1 MNRLPPRGL
10 FVFLAVA
17 VVCAVAWLNANA
29 AQDSQ
34 KPISETAIR
43 KTLDEQVA
51 AWNRGDIRGFMDG
64 YVRDDSLRFASGGS
78 VRRGW
83 HEAFQRYQTAY
94 ATREKM
100 GMLTFSELEFFPIS
114 DDYSEVFGK
123 YHLARDKS
131 VGDASGLFTLLM
143 KREGDRW
150 LVLHDHTSAA
160 YVDKAP

>member
-1 MNRLPPRGL
+1 MNYLPVRGSL
-10 FVFLAVA
+10 LILAVA
-17 VVCAVAWLNANA
+17 IVSASAWLNAAQNA
-29 AQDSQ
+29 PGVD
-34 KPISETAIR
+34 SETAIR
-43 KTLDEQVA
+43 KTVDEQVA

-78 VRRGW
+78 IRRGW
-83 HEAFQRYQTAY
+83 QEAFQRYQTAY

-100 GMLTFSELEFFPIS
+100 GTLTFSDLEFFPIS
-114 DDYSEVFGK
+114 DDFSEVFGK

-160 YVDKAP
+160 DVATAQ

>member
-1 MNRLPPRGL
+1 MTYLPVRGSL
-10 FVFLAVA
+10 LILAVA
-17 VVCAVAWLNANA
+17 IVSAGAWLSA
-29 AQDSQ
+29 AQDV
-34 KPISETAIR
+34 PEVDSEAAIR